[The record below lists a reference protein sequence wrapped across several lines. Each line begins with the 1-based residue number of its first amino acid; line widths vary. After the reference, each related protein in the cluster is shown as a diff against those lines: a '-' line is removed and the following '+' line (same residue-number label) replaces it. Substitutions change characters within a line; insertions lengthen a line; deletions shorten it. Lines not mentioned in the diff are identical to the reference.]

1 MVEFVDCFTTIFRKI
16 ETLLYSSFILWYT
29 KKTNE
34 YTKKEEDVKMESYEN
49 LVERIER
56 KKKEFSKG
64 QKRLAAYL
72 LEYYDKAAFF
82 TAQKLGKEAG
92 VSESTVVR
100 FAYQLEY
107 EGYPQLQQELRVMA
121 KRKSNSIQ
129 RLELAKDHFDNDD
142 LLPKILQ
149 IDAERLRDT
158 IHSIDKK
165 EFNRAVDMIENA
177 KTIYILGARSAGF
190 LAGLLGYYLDMI
202 FDHVKL
208 VNANATSDT
217 FEQICR
223 MNENDLFIAISFP
236 RYSKR
241 TVKALSFAKKQGA
254 STISI
259 TDSAQ
264 SPITADSDCSLIAK
278 SDVMAIVDSLVGPQ
292 SIINALVVALSIRK
306 KDEVEKRLKLL
317 EQVWNEYDVYEEESQ
332 K

>member
-1 MVEFVDCFTTIFRKI
+1 MISRKI
-16 ETLLYSSFILWYT
+16 ETLLYSSFILCYT
-29 KKTNE
+29 KKTDKYIKN
-34 YTKKEEDVKMESYEN
+34 EEDVKMESYEN

-129 RLELAKDHFDNDD
+129 RLELAKDHFDNDN

-158 IHSIDKK
+158 IHSIDKD

-177 KTIYILGARSAGF
+177 KMIYILGARSAGF

-202 FDHVKL
+202 FDHVK
-208 VNANATSDT
+208 VVTANATSDT

-254 STISI
+254 STIAI
-259 TDSAQ
+259 TDSEQ

-292 SIINALVVALSIRK
+292 SVINALVVALSIRK

-317 EQVWNEYDVYEEESQ
+317 EELWNEYDVYEKES
-332 K
+332 KN

>member
-1 MVEFVDCFTTIFRKI
+1 
-16 ETLLYSSFILWYT
+16 
-29 KKTNE
+29 
-34 YTKKEEDVKMESYEN
+34 MESYEN

-64 QKRLAAYL
+64 QKRLAVYL
-72 LEYYDKAAFF
+72 LKYYDKAAFF

-129 RLELAKDHFDNDD
+129 RLELAKDHFDNED

-149 IDAERLRDT
+149 IDADRLRDT
-158 IHSIDKK
+158 IHSIDKN

-177 KTIYILGARSAGF
+177 NMIYILGARSAGF

-202 FDHVKL
+202 FDHVKV

-223 MNENDLFIAISFP
+223 MKENDLFIAISFP

-241 TVKALSFAKKQGA
+241 TVQALSFAKKQGA
-254 STISI
+254 STIAI
-259 TDSAQ
+259 TDSEQ

-292 SIINALVVALSIRK
+292 SVINALVVALSIRK

-317 EQVWNEYDVYEEESQ
+317 EELWNEYDVYEKES
-332 K
+332 KS

>member
-1 MVEFVDCFTTIFRKI
+1 
-16 ETLLYSSFILWYT
+16 
-29 KKTNE
+29 
-34 YTKKEEDVKMESYEN
+34 MESYEN

-72 LEYYDKAAFF
+72 LEHYDKAAFF

-158 IHSIDKK
+158 IHSINKD
-165 EFNRAVDMIENA
+165 EFNHAVDMIENA
-177 KTIYILGARSAGF
+177 KMIYILGARSAGF

-202 FDHVKL
+202 FDHVKV

-254 STISI
+254 STIAI
-259 TDSAQ
+259 TDSEQ

-292 SIINALVVALSIRK
+292 SVINALVVALAIRR

-317 EQVWNEYDVYEEESQ
+317 EELWNEYDVYEKES
-332 K
+332 KN

>member
-1 MVEFVDCFTTIFRKI
+1 
-16 ETLLYSSFILWYT
+16 
-29 KKTNE
+29 
-34 YTKKEEDVKMESYEN
+34 MESYEN

-158 IHSIDKK
+158 IHSIDKD

-177 KTIYILGARSAGF
+177 KMIYILGARSAGF

-202 FDHVKL
+202 FDHVKV

-254 STISI
+254 STIAI
-259 TDSAQ
+259 TDSEQ

-292 SIINALVVALSIRK
+292 SVINALVVALSIRK

-317 EQVWNEYDVYEEESQ
+317 EELWNEYDVYEKES
-332 K
+332 KS

>member
-1 MVEFVDCFTTIFRKI
+1 
-16 ETLLYSSFILWYT
+16 
-29 KKTNE
+29 
-34 YTKKEEDVKMESYEN
+34 MESYEN

-158 IHSIDKK
+158 IHSIDKD

-177 KTIYILGARSAGF
+177 KMIYILGARSAGF

-202 FDHVKL
+202 FDHVKV

-254 STISI
+254 STIAI
-259 TDSAQ
+259 TDSEQ

-292 SIINALVVALSIRK
+292 SVINALVVALSIRK

-317 EQVWNEYDVYEEESQ
+317 EELWNEYDVYEKES
-332 K
+332 KN

>member
-1 MVEFVDCFTTIFRKI
+1 
-16 ETLLYSSFILWYT
+16 
-29 KKTNE
+29 
-34 YTKKEEDVKMESYEN
+34 MESYEN

-129 RLELAKDHFDNDD
+129 RLELAKEHFDNDD

-158 IHSIDKK
+158 IHSIDKN

-190 LAGLLGYYLDMI
+190 LAGILGYYLDMI
-202 FDHVKL
+202 FDHVKV

-292 SIINALVVALSIRK
+292 SVINALVVALSIRK

-317 EQVWNEYDVYEEESQ
+317 EQLWNEYDVYEEES
-332 K
+332 KK

>member
-1 MVEFVDCFTTIFRKI
+1 MERDAKRVRRYY
-16 ETLLYSSFILWYT
+16 ETLLYSSCILCYT
-29 KKTNE
+29 KKIDKYIKN
-34 YTKKEEDVKMESYEN
+34 KEDVKMESYEN

-129 RLELAKDHFDNDD
+129 RLELAKEHFDNDD

-158 IHSIDKK
+158 IHSIDKN
-165 EFNRAVDMIENA
+165 EFNHAVDMIENA
-177 KTIYILGARSAGF
+177 KMIYILGARSAGF
-190 LAGLLGYYLDMI
+190 LAGILGYYLDMI
-202 FDHVKL
+202 FDHVKV

-241 TVKALSFAKKQGA
+241 TIKALSFAKKQGA
-254 STISI
+254 STIAI
-259 TDSAQ
+259 TDSEQ

-292 SIINALVVALSIRK
+292 SVINALVVALSIRK

-317 EQVWNEYDVYEEESQ
+317 EELWNEYDVYEKEP
-332 K
+332 KN

>member
-1 MVEFVDCFTTIFRKI
+1 
-16 ETLLYSSFILWYT
+16 
-29 KKTNE
+29 
-34 YTKKEEDVKMESYEN
+34 MESYEN

-129 RLELAKDHFDNDD
+129 RLELAKDHFDNDN

-158 IHSIDKK
+158 IHSIDKD

-177 KTIYILGARSAGF
+177 KMIYILGARSAGF

-202 FDHVKL
+202 FDHVK
-208 VNANATSDT
+208 VVTANATSDT

-254 STISI
+254 STIAI
-259 TDSAQ
+259 TDSEQ

-292 SIINALVVALSIRK
+292 SVINALVVALSIRK

-317 EQVWNEYDVYEEESQ
+317 EELWNEYDVYEEES
-332 K
+332 KN

>member
-1 MVEFVDCFTTIFRKI
+1 
-16 ETLLYSSFILWYT
+16 
-29 KKTNE
+29 
-34 YTKKEEDVKMESYEN
+34 MEAYEN

-121 KRKSNSIQ
+121 KRQSNSIQ
-129 RLELAKDHFDNDD
+129 RLELAKDRFDNDD

-149 IDAERLRDT
+149 IDADRLKDT
-158 IHSIDKK
+158 IQSIDKN

-177 KTIYILGARSAGF
+177 KMIYILGARSAGF
-190 LAGLLGYYLDMI
+190 LAGILGYYLDMI
-202 FDHVKL
+202 FDHVKV

-223 MNENDLFIAISFP
+223 MTEKDLFIAISFP

-254 STISI
+254 STIAI
-259 TDSAQ
+259 TDSIQ

-292 SIINALVVALSIRK
+292 SIINALVVALAIRK
-306 KDEVEKRLKLL
+306 KDEVQKRLKLL
-317 EQVWNEYDVYEEESQ
+317 EELWNEYDVYAEESNS
-332 K
+332 

>member
-1 MVEFVDCFTTIFRKI
+1 
-16 ETLLYSSFILWYT
+16 
-29 KKTNE
+29 
-34 YTKKEEDVKMESYEN
+34 MEAYEN

-121 KRKSNSIQ
+121 KRQSNSIQ
-129 RLELAKDHFDNDD
+129 RLELAKDRFDNDD

-149 IDAERLRDT
+149 IDADRLKDT
-158 IHSIDKK
+158 IQSIDKN

-177 KTIYILGARSAGF
+177 KMIYILGARSAGF
-190 LAGLLGYYLDMI
+190 LAGILGYYLDMI
-202 FDHVKL
+202 FDHVKV

-223 MNENDLFIAISFP
+223 MTEKDLFIAISFP

-254 STISI
+254 STIAI
-259 TDSAQ
+259 TDSIQ

-292 SIINALVVALSIRK
+292 SIINALVVALAIRK
-306 KDEVEKRLKLL
+306 KDEVQKRLKLL
-317 EQVWNEYDVYEEESQ
+317 EELWNEYDVYEEESNS
-332 K
+332 

>member
-1 MVEFVDCFTTIFRKI
+1 
-16 ETLLYSSFILWYT
+16 
-29 KKTNE
+29 
-34 YTKKEEDVKMESYEN
+34 MEAYEN

-121 KRKSNSIQ
+121 KRQSNSIQ
-129 RLELAKDHFDNDD
+129 RLELAKDRFDNDD

-149 IDAERLRDT
+149 IDADRLKDT
-158 IHSIDKK
+158 IQSIDKN
-165 EFNRAVDMIENA
+165 EFNRAVDMIEEA
-177 KTIYILGARSAGF
+177 KMIYILGARSAGF
-190 LAGLLGYYLDMI
+190 LAGILGYYLDMI
-202 FDHVKL
+202 FDHVKV

-223 MNENDLFIAISFP
+223 MTEKDLFIAISFP

-254 STISI
+254 STIAI
-259 TDSAQ
+259 TDSIQ

-292 SIINALVVALSIRK
+292 SIINALVVALAIRK
-306 KDEVEKRLKLL
+306 KDEVQKRLKLL
-317 EQVWNEYDVYEEESQ
+317 EELWNEYDVYAEESNS
-332 K
+332 

>member
-1 MVEFVDCFTTIFRKI
+1 
-16 ETLLYSSFILWYT
+16 
-29 KKTNE
+29 
-34 YTKKEEDVKMESYEN
+34 MESYEN

-149 IDAERLRDT
+149 IDANRLRDT
-158 IHSIDKK
+158 IHSIDKD
-165 EFNRAVDMIENA
+165 EFNRAVDMIEKA
-177 KTIYILGARSAGF
+177 KMIYILGARSAGF

-202 FDHVKL
+202 FDHVKV

-254 STISI
+254 STIAI
-259 TDSAQ
+259 TDSVQ

-292 SIINALVVALSIRK
+292 SVINALVVALAIRK

-317 EQVWNEYDVYEEESQ
+317 EELWNEYDVYEKES
-332 K
+332 KN

>member
-1 MVEFVDCFTTIFRKI
+1 
-16 ETLLYSSFILWYT
+16 
-29 KKTNE
+29 
-34 YTKKEEDVKMESYEN
+34 MEAYEN
-49 LVERIER
+49 LVERMER

-142 LLPKILQ
+142 LLTKILQ
-149 IDAERLRDT
+149 IDADRLRDT
-158 IHSIDKK
+158 IQSVDKEK
-165 EFNRAVDMIENA
+165 FNRAVEMIDDA

-190 LAGLLGYYLDMI
+190 LAGILGYYLDMI
-202 FDHVKL
+202 YDHVKV

-223 MNENDLFIAISFP
+223 LNEKDLFIAISFP

-254 STISI
+254 STIAI
-259 TDSAQ
+259 TDSEQ

-292 SIINALVVALSIRK
+292 SMINALVVALAIRK

-317 EQVWNEYDVYEEESQ
+317 EELWNEYDVYEKETQ
-332 K
+332 F